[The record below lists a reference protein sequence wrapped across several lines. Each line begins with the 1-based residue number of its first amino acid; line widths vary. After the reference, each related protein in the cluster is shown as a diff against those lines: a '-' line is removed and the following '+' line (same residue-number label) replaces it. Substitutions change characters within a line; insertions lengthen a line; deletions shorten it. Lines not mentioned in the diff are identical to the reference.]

1 MKCESDAVHI
11 CGNIWNT
18 QYFYFN
24 FWTYSSYP
32 YILIRHEKIVKP
44 SLVNLHYSTHHT
56 LRYFGIESS
65 SLALKDK
72 LIKLKSDNCG
82 QMYFF
87 CSLIKTPEL
96 SSPPPPIQ
104 LGLNISVKSDFY
116 LINISRRV
124 LLKILCMLGVGKKN
138 SLTWSR

>member
-1 MKCESDAVHI
+1 MKFDVFFINNQLQGGLHLHLLKCESDAVHI

-44 SLVNLHYSTHHT
+44 SLVNLHYSTHHA

-96 SSPPPPIQ
+96 SSPPPNTI
-104 LGLNISVKSDFY
+104 
-116 LINISRRV
+116 RV
-124 LLKILCMLGVGKKN
+124 N
-138 SLTWSR
+138 SLIICPAPPTIRIVF